1 MSLAELWSS
10 SRAQLEGKLV
20 HRIIAFAGAS
30 QLTDGSPAAAE
41 FREFLGIV
49 PSSHLSRYAE
59 ECLRESFTGSG
70 FALQDLVNQIGRRL
84 GYSVVDG
91 RYRGTTN
98 QVGFD
103 GLWKFPDSHTVVAEV
118 KTTDTYRIDLQRLA
132 NYRRELIEEGRF
144 DEEHSS
150 ILIVVGRQDTGDLEA
165 QIRGSRHAWDV
176 RLISVGALMRLM
188 FLKERVDDPA
198 TIRRI
203 SDILKPREFTRL
215 DEIVDIVFSAAEE
228 VAEPDTAAVDEE
240 TTDSDERATPVA
252 FHGACVARVEQHLS
266 VRLVRQT
273 RSSYATPDR
282 GVAIVCAVSKRYDVL
297 GHPSYWF
304 AFHPYQKTFLEGA
317 QSGVLVLGCGSAK
330 TVLAIPAADLFK
342 WLPDMWTTQRD
353 DRFYWHIRVHQEGAR
368 YTWDR
373 RAGLGRVD
381 VTKYLLQEGLPIQP
395 PAANPLPATTP
406 SAGGRDA

>member
-10 SRAQLEGKLV
+10 SREQLENKLV
-20 HRIIAFAGAS
+20 HQIIAFAGTG
-30 QLTDGSPAAAE
+30 QLTDGGPAAVE

-49 PSSHLSRYAE
+49 PSGHLSRYAD
-59 ECLRESFTGSG
+59 ECLHESFSGSG
-70 FALQDLVNQIGRRL
+70 FALQDVFNQIGRRL
-84 GYSVVDG
+84 GYSVGDG

-103 GLWKFPDSHTVVAEV
+103 GLWKFPDGHTVVVEV

-132 NYRRELIEEGRF
+132 NYRRELMAEGRF
-144 DEEHSS
+144 DREHSS

-176 RLISVGALMRLM
+176 RLISVDALLRLM

-203 SDILKPREFTRL
+203 GDILKPREFTRL
-215 DEIVDIVFSAAEE
+215 DEIVDIVFFTAEE
-228 VAEPDTAAVDEE
+228 ASEPEA
-240 TTDSDERATPVA
+240 TTLEGEVSDSEERATPAA
-252 FHGACVARVEQHLS
+252 FHGACIARVEQHLGK
-266 VRLVRQT
+266 RLVRQT
-273 RSSYATPDR
+273 RSSYATPD
-282 GVAIVCAVSKRYDVL
+282 GALTVVCAVSKTHEVV

-304 AFHPYQKTFLEGA
+304 AFHPYQKAFLESA
-317 QSGVLVLGCGSAK
+317 QDAFLVLGCGSAN
-330 TVLAIPAADLFK
+330 TVLAIPAADLLT

-353 DRFYWHIRVHQEGAR
+353 DRFYWHIRVHHEGAR

-373 RAGLGRVD
+373 KGGLGRVE
-381 VTKYLLQEGLPIQP
+381 VTRYLLPE
-395 PAANPLPATTP
+395 
-406 SAGGRDA
+406 